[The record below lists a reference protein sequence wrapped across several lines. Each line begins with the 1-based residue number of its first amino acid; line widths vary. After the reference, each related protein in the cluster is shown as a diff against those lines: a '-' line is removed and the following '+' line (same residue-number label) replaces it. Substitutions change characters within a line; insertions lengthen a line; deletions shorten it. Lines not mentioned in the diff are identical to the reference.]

1 MRTFLF
7 LTIILLT
14 LCISC
19 SETSSKTADDT
30 NPLLGSWRFVEEQE
44 LDSNDAVID
53 RDTNVDGILIYA
65 PDGKMNVQL
74 LYAGKRQKIMN
85 DTIMNNDG
93 ASMHLGL
100 GSNTWSI
107 EETRTMIDTYDAYF
121 GDYSIDWQNKII
133 THTMS
138 GNLRPEKKGTVYKRR
153 FQLDHDT
160 LLLRDAKPGQ
170 YWRVVWVRNKS

>member
-7 LTIILLT
+7 STIILLT

-19 SETSSKTADDT
+19 SETSNKKADNT
-30 NPLLGSWRFVEEQE
+30 NLLLGSWRFAEEQE
-44 LDSNDAVID
+44 LDSNDAVIN
-53 RDTNVDGILIYA
+53 RDTNVDGLLIYA

-74 LYAGKRQKIMN
+74 LYTGKRQKIMN
-85 DTIMNNDG
+85 DTIMNGDG
-93 ASMHLGL
+93 TSMHLGL
-100 GSNTWSI
+100 GSNTWST

-121 GDYSIDWQNKII
+121 GDYSIDWQNKIV

-138 GNLRPEKKGTVYKRR
+138 GNLRPEKKGTVYKRK

-170 YWRVVWVRNKS
+170 YWRVVWIRNKP